1 MIKLIEIYNSVQL
14 QEKGNLTPRTLAKDT
29 KVKNFADR
37 GEVLLSMI
45 NADKPVKLVSGESIV
60 VDKEKS
66 NEFIQKLID
75 KDYRSLI
82 KIPFFD
88 KDGQSY
94 LLGKLEKTSD
104 FGGQEIARGMAIEDR
119 TLSSFMSQIEEA
131 GGKVNIRIGGKI
143 YKNIVSA
150 GTPTANP
157 KADFILRNDKGEDV
171 IFISHK
177 DYDKYQQYSGVASLL
192 DYPDVSKFIK
202 KVNKLTD
209 GQMTPKTAYKSE
221 IKDDELM
228 IKAVYGKDESFGLN
242 KVQLVVV
249 GAMTLVKVSN
259 TLYEIKAESN
269 KQIVWTYPEIPPNK
283 YKPILGVS
291 YRKSVNQQGVKDA
304 RFGIYPT
311 QLFNYAKMI

>member
-1 MIKLIEIYNSVQL
+1 MIKLIEIYNSIQL
-14 QEKGNLTPRTLAKDT
+14 NEKGNLTPRTLAKDT
-29 KVKNFADR
+29 KVKNLSDR
-37 GEVLLSMI
+37 GEVLLSLI
-45 NADKPVKLVSGESIV
+45 NSNKSLRLTSGDDIV
-60 VDKEKS
+60 VDKIKS
-66 NEFIQKLID
+66 KDFIQKLTD
-75 KDYRSLI
+75 KDYKSLL

-88 KDGQSY
+88 KNGESY

-104 FGGQEIARGMAIEDR
+104 FGGQEIARGMGIEDR
-119 TLSSFMSQIEEA
+119 TLSEFLNQIKEA
-131 GGKVNIRIGGKI
+131 GGSVNIRIAGKI
-143 YKNIVSA
+143 YKNIVS
-150 GTPTANP
+150 GGKPTANP
-157 KADFILRNDKGEDV
+157 KADFILKNDKGEDV

-192 DYPDVSKFIK
+192 DYADVSKFIK
-202 KVNKLTD
+202 KVNKLTQ
-209 GQMTPKTAYKSE
+209 GQMQPKTAYKSE
-221 IKDDELM
+221 ISDEELM
-228 IKAVYGKDESFGLN
+228 VKAVYGKDENFGLN

-259 TLYEIKAESN
+259 TLYEIKAQSN
-269 KQIVWTYPEIPPNK
+269 KQIVWTYPEVPPDK

>member
-1 MIKLIEIYNSVQL
+1 MIKLVEIYNSIQL
-14 QEKGNLTPRTLAKDT
+14 NEKGNLTPRTLSKDT
-29 KVKNFADR
+29 KVKDLSDR
-37 GEVLLSMI
+37 GEVLLAMI
-45 NADKPVKLVSGESIV
+45 NTNKPLKLVSGEYV
-60 VDKEKS
+60 LVDKVKS
-66 NEFIQKLID
+66 KEFIKNLKD
-75 KDYRSLI
+75 KDYRNLI

-119 TLSSFMSQIEEA
+119 TLSGFMSQIEEA

-150 GTPTANP
+150 GKPTANP
-157 KADFILRNDKGEDV
+157 KADFILKNDKGEDV

-192 DYPDVSKFIK
+192 NYQDVSNFIK

-269 KQIVWTYPEIPPNK
+269 KQIVWTYPEIPPDK